1 MRISDSSDL
10 GSMPFARAFRI
21 PHSQF
26 RILEP
31 LSSVTG
37 QVTFLIRCATCYTE
51 TPKFE
56 HLKAAYFQSDEVV
69 MIRVGIE
76 DLKSGMILERPVKNH
91 QGVLLLEA
99 GAKITKKNIRIFK
112 SWGVDEINVKGEA
125 TRAGDTPGQ
134 PESQIAEPDEMQLK
148 EKFADVL
155 NNPVMVEIYKAASRQ
170 LNKDLP
176 NNESKDEH
184 S

>member
-1 MRISDSSDL
+1 
-10 GSMPFARAFRI
+10 
-21 PHSQF
+21 
-26 RILEP
+26 
-31 LSSVTG
+31 
-37 QVTFLIRCATCYTE
+37 
-51 TPKFE
+51 
-56 HLKAAYFQSDEVV
+56 

-76 DLKSGMILERPVKNH
+76 DLKSGMILERSVKNH

-112 SWGVDEINVKGEA
+112 SWGVDEISVKGEVA
-125 TRAGDTPGQ
+125 RGTDSAGQ
-134 PESQIAEPDEMQLK
+134 PESQIAESDEMQLK

-155 NNPVMVEIYKAASRQ
+155 DDPVMVEIFNAASRQ

-176 NNESKDEH
+176 DNESKDEH